1 MQSLSLRQRL
11 RQKIE
16 AKQIQRGAKRLSSSS
31 AKTEAIES
39 KHHTCVADFIRRKT
53 LQQYNHS
60 DQSDQLDQLDQDQKV
75 QVPDCV
81 VRAVFV
87 DDEDQI
93 DIDSTSLELIVMHYQ
108 NGWYACSGAIG
119 IIDRARKGDA
129 QIYMGEE
136 NLFFLDKNGTKPN
149 VKHVL
154 TRFDDLEAIT
164 KLGPIPLVCAK
175 ENREW
180 KPEWGSIV

>member
-31 AKTEAIES
+31 AKTEVIES
-39 KHHTCVADFIRRKT
+39 KYHTCVADFIRRKT

-60 DQSDQLDQLDQDQKV
+60 DHDQK
-75 QVPDCV
+75 VPDCV

-87 DDEDQI
+87 GDQEQI
-93 DIDSTSLELIVMHYQ
+93 EIESDSLELIVMHYQ

-119 IIDRARKGDA
+119 IIDRARKGDT
-129 QIYMGEE
+129 QIFMGEE
-136 NLFFLDKNGTKPN
+136 NLFFLDENGTKPN

-154 TRFDDLEAIT
+154 TRFDDLEALK

-175 ENREW
+175 EDHEW